1 MACGSLLLLLASA
14 TKVLGGSGGTFGS
27 AAPGAA
33 AADAVAPARL
43 KRVGLLG
50 LLAHAI
56 THLLALMKYHQR
68 QISASGIWST
78 PTRACS
84 CDKLRTDGHWWDAAS
99 SAEKRCEEAQQI
111 AAVSDLA
118 LDSFSPK

>member
-1 MACGSLLLLLASA
+1 MHAVTKNSQSHLACGSLLLPLPSA
-14 TKVLGGSGGTFGS
+14 AKVHGGSGGTFGS

-56 THLLALMKYHQR
+56 ILGGTGSDANALVCP
-68 QISASGIWST
+68 IVAG
-78 PTRACS
+78 
-84 CDKLRTDGHWWDAAS
+84 
-99 SAEKRCEEAQQI
+99 
-111 AAVSDLA
+111 
-118 LDSFSPK
+118 